1 MCVVIKKKKE
11 IGLLKD
17 VSATYNGVIL
27 ASTSGSVGV
36 SRAQLSSLCKLG
48 ELVRVAQ
55 GQYVLP
61 DTIPDEI
68 FMISS
73 RSDNLIISHET
84 ALFLHGFSERTPFEH
99 SITVPF
105 GRAPSLSLKNACK
118 VYTCKPELFELGV
131 TEVKTPFGNSVRCY
145 DLEKTICDL
154 VKNRSRVSNEL
165 LLAAIKRYA
174 AWNGKDLNKLA
185 EYAKKLRVS
194 KILKTYLEVLL

>member
-1 MCVVIKKKKE
+1 MSFKEKKE

-17 VSATYNGVIL
+17 VAAAYNGVVL
-27 ASTSGSVGV
+27 SSKSGSVGI

-61 DTIPDEI
+61 DAIPDEI

-105 GRAPSLSLKNACK
+105 GHAPSLSLKNACK
-118 VYTCKPELFELGV
+118 VFTCKPELFDLGV
-131 TEVKTPFGNSVRCY
+131 TEVKTPFGNTVRCY

-154 VKNRSRVSNEL
+154 IKNRSRVSNEL
-165 LLAAIKRYA
+165 LLTAIKRYA
-174 AWNGKDLNKLA
+174 AWDGKDLNKLA